1 MTHLLSAHVI
11 TKHQGHR
18 IGCSGASFDLYQGEV
33 IGSVGESGS
42 GKSILMRMIY
52 GNYLSS
58 FGRIVILGL
67 DVVGAEPKDVL
78 ALRLNTLGCVG
89 QFLEFVSFVPT
100 FEVVAEL
107 LLAIR
112 EEPQVAR
119 KNTESLLERLR
130 IPCALCDREID
141 ISKFKAGSI
150 E

>member
-42 GKSILMRMIY
+42 GKSILMRIIY
-52 GNYLSS
+52 GNHLSS
-58 FGRIVILGL
+58 FGIFL
-67 DVVGAEPKDVL
+67 DLMV
-78 ALRLNTLGCVG
+78 
-89 QFLEFVSFVPT
+89 
-100 FEVVAEL
+100 
-107 LLAIR
+107 R
-112 EEPQVAR
+112 EMV
-119 KNTESLLERLR
+119 
-130 IPCALCDREID
+130 CDREID